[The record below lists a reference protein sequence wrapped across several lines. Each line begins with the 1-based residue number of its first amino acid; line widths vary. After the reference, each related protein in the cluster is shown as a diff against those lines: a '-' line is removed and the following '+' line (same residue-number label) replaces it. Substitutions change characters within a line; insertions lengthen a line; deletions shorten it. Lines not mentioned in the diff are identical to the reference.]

1 MNDFDKQFVLVFC
14 NFFLITEL
22 QNKNCDKQNH
32 VNFKYTQF
40 SKEDVVQHSMY
51 SDLLIGKMCS

>member
-14 NFFLITEL
+14 NFFLIIEL

-40 SKEDVVQHSMY
+40 SKEHVV
-51 SDLLIGKMCS
+51 